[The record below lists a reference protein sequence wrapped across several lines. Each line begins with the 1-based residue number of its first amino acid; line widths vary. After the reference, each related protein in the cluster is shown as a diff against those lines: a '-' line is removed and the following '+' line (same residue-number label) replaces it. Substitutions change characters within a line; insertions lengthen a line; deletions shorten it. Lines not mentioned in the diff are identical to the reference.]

1 MKESKQRNPADI
13 KTRKRKLGFSLP
25 EMMVA
30 LSIFSMVSGGLLSF
44 HIQMVKGGLF
54 SEQKNRINRDI
65 RTVTNEFNDVSK
77 EANYFMLYDSFDTQ
91 SRDSQDDRLFSNRS
105 GDFVVFVYTSPN
117 SGTFGSQPVE
127 RIVGYFRRAQD
138 LDDVT
143 NVGPVMKFDIT
154 FSSPVDVGDTGT
166 STLEDL
172 YPASGGSYEEV
183 VELSKGLANGKMFY
197 NFEKKSIMVNG
208 QIYHGLSGNRVTDT
222 YNFTISPRG

>member
-65 RTVTNEFNDVSK
+65 STVTNEFNDVSK

-91 SRDSQDDRLFSNRS
+91 SRDSQDDRLFSNR
-105 GDFVVFVYTSPN
+105 
-117 SGTFGSQPVE
+117 
-127 RIVGYFRRAQD
+127 
-138 LDDVT
+138 
-143 NVGPVMKFDIT
+143 
-154 FSSPVDVGDTGT
+154 
-166 STLEDL
+166 
-172 YPASGGSYEEV
+172 
-183 VELSKGLANGKMFY
+183 
-197 NFEKKSIMVNG
+197 
-208 QIYHGLSGNRVTDT
+208 
-222 YNFTISPRG
+222 